1 MRKPHLTAI
10 GSGKGG
16 TGKTVI
22 AIALAQALVKVGAR
36 VLLCDADLGLANA
49 AIQMGL
55 GDSGDLPS
63 FIAGLK
69 PLERSVV
76 ATAAGFDL
84 LAAPSGS
91 GALANIGPLAAENLC
106 AKLRQTRGYDHVL
119 LDLSAGVDSAVM
131 RFAAR
136 ADTTLLVVTPD
147 PSSLTDAYAFAKLLQ
162 KATGARLPQLVI
174 NRATSGTEAEQTLA
188 AMTQTCRAFLRQVPQ
203 LLGTVPHD
211 RAVHDAIRRQLPLLS
226 RLPLGPAAQALQ
238 EIGSRLNEI
247 AFAPA
252 LAVAAV
258 R

>member
-22 AIALAQALVKVGAR
+22 AIALAQALVKAGAH

-49 AIQMGL
+49 GVQMGL
-55 GDSGDLPS
+55 CESGDLPA
-63 FIAGLK
+63 FMAGLK

-76 ATAAGFDL
+76 ATDAGFDL

-91 GALANIGPLAAENLC
+91 GALANVGPLAAENLC
-106 AKLRQTRGYDHVL
+106 AKLRQTAGYDHVL
-119 LDLSAGVDSAVM
+119 LDLGAGVDGAVM
-131 RFAAR
+131 RFAAC

-147 PSSLTDAYAFAKLLQ
+147 PASLTDAYAFAKLLQ
-162 KATGARLPQLVI
+162 KATGSRLPQLVI
-174 NRATSGTEAEQTLA
+174 NRAHSGREADYTLE
-188 AMTQTCRAFLRQVPQ
+188 AMAQTCRSFLRQVPQ

-211 RAVHDAIRRQLPLLS
+211 RAVRDAVRRQLPLLS
-226 RLPLGPAAQALQ
+226 RLPLGPAAQALL
-238 EIGSRLNEI
+238 EMGRRLHESVL
-247 AFAPA
+247 APPPAAA
-252 LAVAAV
+252 LV

>member
-1 MRKPHLTAI
+1 MRTPHLTAI

-22 AIALAQALVKVGAR
+22 AIGLAQALVKAGSR

-49 AIQMGL
+49 AVQMGL
-55 GDSGDLPS
+55 CESGDLPS
-63 FIAGLK
+63 FMAGLK
-69 PLERSVV
+69 PLECSVV

-91 GALANIGPLAAENLC
+91 GALANVGPLAAENLC
-106 AKLRQTRGYDHVL
+106 TRLRKAAGYDHVL
-119 LDLSAGVDSAVM
+119 LDLGAGVDGVVM

-147 PSSLTDAYAFAKLLQ
+147 PASLTDAYAFAKLLQ
-162 KATGARLPQLVI
+162 RATGSRLPQLVI
-174 NRATSGTEAEQTLA
+174 NRSHSAAEADHTRE
-188 AMTQTCRAFLRQVPQ
+188 AMAQTCRSFLRQVPE

-211 RAVHDAIRRQLPLLS
+211 RAVQDAIRRQLPLLA
-226 RLPLGPAAQALQ
+226 RLPLGPAARALLKM
-238 EIGSRLNEI
+238 GARLHDSVL
-247 AFAPA
+247 AQP
-252 LAVAAV
+252 LAVAAI